1 MTKQNKVDA
10 VEDNGKLTRFFEVFK
25 LIVGFSLVAIPV
37 YLVINSDFI
46 ARLLTQTAN
55 QEQIVIGL
63 LIIFGFFGGLILLIE
78 YLLKTGSSDSYYEF
92 PPL

>member
-1 MTKQNKVDA
+1 MTRQNKVDV
-10 VEDNGKLTRFFEVFK
+10 VEDNRKLNHLFEVFK

-46 ARLLTQTAN
+46 AKLLTQTAN
-55 QEQIVIGL
+55 QEQVVIGL

-78 YLLKTGSSDSYYEF
+78 YLLKTGLSEDYYEF